1 MEAAT
6 AGVTVA
12 IREIRPATFDEAA
25 LRELLRDA
33 VDAGASVGYL
43 APLPDEDGRA
53 FCRAVK
59 AALADGRV
67 LLGAY
72 VEDRLVGSVQLDPVA
87 KPNGRHRAEVQ
98 KLLVLREFRGRGIA
112 KALMA
117 ALERKAA
124 ELGRS
129 LLVLDTVPGQPAEK
143 LYERLGY
150 RRAGVVPDYA
160 EKSSGGFEPTVIFYK
175 KLI

>member
-1 MEAAT
+1 M
-6 AGVTVA
+6 VT
-12 IREIRPATFDEAA
+12 IREIAPSSFDERA
-25 LRELLRDA
+25 LLELLRDA
-33 VDAGASVGYL
+33 VADGASVGYL
-43 APLPDEDGRA
+43 APLPDVDGRA
-53 FCRAVK
+53 FWRAVK
-59 AALADGRV
+59 GALADGRV
-67 LLGAY
+67 LLAAY
-72 VEDRLVGSVQLDPVA
+72 IADRLVGAVQLDPVA

-117 ALERKAA
+117 AVERKAA
-124 ELGRS
+124 ELDRW

-160 EKSSGGFEPTVIFYK
+160 EKSGGGFEPTVIFYK
-175 KLI
+175 KLL

>member
-1 MEAAT
+1 MA
-6 AGVTVA
+6 A
-12 IREIRPATFDEAA
+12 IREIGRSSFDERA
-25 LRELLRDA
+25 LLELLRDA

-43 APLPDEDGRA
+43 APLPDADGNTYW
-53 FCRAVK
+53 RAVK
-59 AALADGRV
+59 AALAEGRV

-72 VEDRLVGSVQLDPVA
+72 VDERLVGSVQLDPVG

-117 ALERKAA
+117 AVERKAA
-124 ELGRS
+124 ELDRW

-160 EKSSGGFEPTVIFYK
+160 EKSGGGFEPTVIFYK
-175 KLI
+175 KLE

>member
-1 MEAAT
+1 MA
-6 AGVTVA
+6 A
-12 IREIRPATFDEAA
+12 IREIGPSSFDESA
-25 LRELLRDA
+25 LLELLRDA
-33 VDAGASVGYL
+33 VDDGASVGYL
-43 APLPDEDGRA
+43 APLRDEDGRA
-53 FCRAVK
+53 FWRAVK
-59 AALADGRV
+59 DALADGRV

-72 VEDRLVGSVQLDPVA
+72 VGDRLVGSVQLDPVG

-117 ALERKAA
+117 GVEHKAA
-124 ELGRS
+124 SLGRW

-160 EKSSGGFEPTVIFYK
+160 EKSGGGFEPTVIFYK
-175 KLI
+175 KLE

>member
-1 MEAAT
+1 M
-6 AGVTVA
+6 VT
-12 IREIRPATFDEAA
+12 IREIGPASFDERA
-25 LRELLRDA
+25 LLELLRDA

-43 APLPDEDGRA
+43 APLADADGRA
-53 FCRAVK
+53 FWHAVK
-59 AALADGRV
+59 AALAEGRV
-67 LLGAY
+67 LLAAY
-72 VEDRLVGSVQLDPVA
+72 VGDRLVGAVQLDPVG

-117 ALERKAA
+117 AVERKAA
-124 ELGRS
+124 SLDRW

-160 EKSSGGFEPTVIFYK
+160 EKSGGGFEPTVIFYK
-175 KLI
+175 KLL